1 MAKKYS
7 TTQYLVIV
15 ESPAKS
21 KTIEKLLGSNYIVLS
36 SFGHIRNLDKKNLGI
51 DVDNN
56 FKPVYKILS
65 DRSKQIKVIQETIKK
80 VDNVLLASDEDREG
94 EAIAWHCAIVFKLK
108 TDISNRICFH
118 EITKSA
124 LEHAVANPRKI
135 NMSLVYSQ
143 QARRILDRLVGFKL
157 SPLLW
162 KYIAPKLSAGRVQSA
177 ALKVLIDQEKEISKH
192 LEKKYYKTIG
202 IFNKNI
208 NSILNTNFES
218 LDNINI
224 FLNDCKEASFLIKN
238 INKKTNEKRPPPP
251 YTTSSIQQDIGTR
264 FNISSKK
271 IMGILQKLYENG
283 LITYHRTDSTNLS
296 THIQDEIK
304 NYIIEKHTKKYLHA
318 RTYKSK
324 IKCAQEAH
332 EAIRP
337 THIDTEELN
346 DTYDSIE
353 KKIYNL
359 IWKRTVASQMS
370 AQILD
375 LYTITISISNRKELF
390 ITKVEKVIF
399 DGYKKIYDDTIKKD
413 DSESSDDEILLSS
426 DFIIDNIK
434 ENDILKYN
442 KITSTEKNQ
451 IPPPRYTES
460 SLIKKMEKI
469 GIGRPSTYSNII
481 ETIIER
487 KYVEKKDIKG
497 KKVDITVSIL
507 EKDNIKNKVE
517 SITFGAEKKK
527 LVPTDLGIT
536 TTQFLESNFND
547 ILDVNFTSN
556 LEEKLD
562 DIANSTVIWHDVI
575 SDFYN
580 LFIPNVEKLDDKKLI
595 SKNYNDKKRLIGN
608 NKEGIPVYTYIAKYG
623 PVLQV
628 GEGADI
634 KYIKLDSKYSI
645 STVTINDYNEITKYP
660 KKIGSYQD
668 KDINIKNGMYGY
680 YISYNDKNYKFLENM
695 DENLSLEDAINCIEN
710 NANGVNSTTK
720 SSLLN
725 KIDKYTIKT
734 GQYGPYIEYEKKFY
748 NIPKEYDIEKLTK
761 EICDTIIKLP
771 KKTYKKK

>member
-1 MAKKYS
+1 MK
-7 TTQYLVIV
+7 TLLIV

-56 FKPVYKILS
+56 FKPIYKILS
-65 DRSKQIKVIQETIKK
+65 ERSKQIKIIEETIKK

-108 TDISNRICFH
+108 TDIPNRICFH

-124 LEHAVANPRKI
+124 LENAVANPRKI

-143 QARRILDRLVGFKL
+143 QTRRILDRLVGFKL

-162 KYIAPKLSAGRVQSA
+162 KYIAPKLSAGRVQST

-202 IFNKNI
+202 IFYLNNAKDKI
-208 NSILNTNFES
+208 NSLLNTNFENVDDVN
-218 LDNINI
+218 L
-224 FLNDCKEASFLIKN
+224 FLNNCKEASFLIKN
-238 INKKTNEKRPPPP
+238 IDKKTNEKRPPPP

-264 FNISSKK
+264 FNISAKK
-271 IMGILQKLYENG
+271 TMGILQKLYENG

-304 NYIIEKHTKKYLHA
+304 NYIMEKHGKKYLHT

-337 THIDTEELN
+337 THINIEEL
-346 DTYDSIE
+346 DDSYDGIE
-353 KKIYNL
+353 KKVYNL

-390 ITKVEKVIF
+390 NTKIEKVIF
-399 DGYKKIYDDTIKKD
+399 DGYKKIYDDNIKKE
-413 DSESSDDEILLSS
+413 DSESSDDDEILLSS
-426 DFIIDNIK
+426 ESIIDIIK
-434 ENDILKYN
+434 QNDVLKYN

-451 IPPPRYTES
+451 TPPQRYTES

-497 KKVDITVSIL
+497 KKIDIRVFIL
-507 EKDNIKNKVE
+507 EKNNIKNNVD
-517 SITFGAEKKK
+517 SIVFGGEKKK
-527 LVPTDLGIT
+527 LVPTDLGIS

-547 ILDVNFTSN
+547 ILDINFTSN

-575 SDFYN
+575 RDFYD

-595 SKNYNDKKRLIGN
+595 SKNYNDKKRFIGN
-608 NKEGIPVYTYIAKYG
+608 NSEGIPIYTYIAKYG
-623 PVLQV
+623 PVFQV
-628 GEGADI
+628 GEGSEI

-645 STVTINDYNEITKYP
+645 SSVTIDDYNEITKYP
-660 KKIGSYQD
+660 KKIGSYQN
-668 KDINIKNGMYGY
+668 KDIIIKNGMYGY
-680 YISYNDKNYKFLENM
+680 YISYNDKNYKLLENM
-695 DENLSLEDAINCIEN
+695 DETLSLEDAINCIEKSNIN
-710 NANGVNSTTK
+710 NANSNNKTT
-720 SSLLN
+720 LIN
-725 KIDKYTIKT
+725 KIDKYTIKN
-734 GQYGPYIEYEKKFY
+734 GPYGHYIEYDKKFY
-748 NIPKEYDIEKLTK
+748 NIPKEYDIDKLTK
-761 EICDTIIKLP
+761 ELCDIIIKIP
-771 KKTYKKK
+771 KKAYKKK